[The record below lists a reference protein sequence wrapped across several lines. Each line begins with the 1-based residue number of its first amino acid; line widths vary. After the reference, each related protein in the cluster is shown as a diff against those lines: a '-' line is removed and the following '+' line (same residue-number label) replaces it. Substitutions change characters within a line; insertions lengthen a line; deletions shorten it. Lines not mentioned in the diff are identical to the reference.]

1 MKSEK
6 KSTSSA
12 NKKHPHSIPTNQL
25 QNSTESQEYIL
36 PATSAAPL
44 TNRKSSRL
52 QQQQQKQMFNEAA
65 VRNNFYVL
73 EQSRTCQSA
82 VSGIASGIL
91 GLTGIMGFVFY
102 FVCVLLQALIWDYKA
117 GMTCSK
123 CTQLENELEQK
134 NAQIVHYEGKI
145 SVTVN
150 AYKMLETQKQ
160 SLEVALGVLSEKMP
174 DETNSEGNKGD
185 DSIENSA
192 ETSSQLKEEAKEEAQ
207 KRATKFEDQ
216 LNQQLQKTKS
226 QNLRR
231 LREQLAESQSELER
245 AMTEHGMILAE
256 MQQQYGR
263 EKRRSENLENQ
274 ITEMSQRLALKD
286 DLLKRAEIQL
296 KELPKQEQEIHALRK
311 RVELT
316 PGVCIIRD
324 ELENVKA
331 NSEQEVAN
339 LRTRYAMQSAQMR
352 ERDSR
357 IEQLEKRLH
366 EISEKYA
373 FAEHKSNGV
382 AEKCGEL
389 EKELAMNL
397 EKIRKV
403 ESESEDVDK
412 LIEHFNALFKQI
424 RELRPDLNIAAV
436 LPSELSPTTH
446 FNQQIAESPSLTNS
460 EDHIITSDRLSPG
473 LLGANSPGISRNTS
487 SVSLSAAG
495 GVGYCDSCLASRR
508 ELNVF
513 KSRIAQLQGKLGTLE
528 INHEKTKREHE
539 SAADLLRERIIELE
553 TNQNKRYS
561 QLTANAREKVAEL
574 EDELQ
579 KQRARMLEI
588 VAEKDREI
596 EFTKSS
602 LAAFYS
608 RNYGPY
614 PPSGDSQ
621 HNLPMDPPQQPTRK
635 YSVSSPLDS
644 PGFSSTHQP
653 QSYKKSFR
661 ITNQKQ
667 PPSSPLCKDAVANS
681 DICRDLTEDNVGA
694 ASSEVGCGSPISA
707 QSNEHLDFSASFQ
720 SSLQNRRK
728 SSRPVSFHFGGEGS
742 LIAGAAA
749 RNIFYEQELCKREQE
764 IGELRNV
771 IRLLEMKVRDIEQ
784 AMLLKDVQYL
794 QIIET
799 LKEEI
804 RILESRLSLASSQTN
819 LAYLRNIFVQFLN
832 QNSANGRKHI
842 LKAIGAVLQLTPIEM
857 GRVDQKFTITKLM
870 SAAATQRLQ
879 AKRQT
884 LDEAYAPP
892 ANFLE
897 IEVVNPN
904 RYTDYEVRL
913 RTNLPVFKHK
923 ESSVRRRYSD
933 FEWLRN
939 ELERDSKIIVPLLP
953 GKALKR
959 QLPFR
964 NDDGIFD
971 ETFIEERRKG
981 LEQFLNKVA
990 GHPLAQNEKS
1000 LHIFLQMT
1008 ELDKNYIPG
1017 RIRTA

>member
-1 MKSEK
+1 
-6 KSTSSA
+6 
-12 NKKHPHSIPTNQL
+12 
-25 QNSTESQEYIL
+25 
-36 PATSAAPL
+36 
-44 TNRKSSRL
+44 
-52 QQQQQKQMFNEAA
+52 
-65 VRNNFYVL
+65 
-73 EQSRTCQSA
+73 
-82 VSGIASGIL
+82 
-91 GLTGIMGFVFY
+91 
-102 FVCVLLQALIWDYKA
+102 
-117 GMTCSK
+117 MTCSK

-174 DETNSEGNKGD
+174 DETNSEGNQED
-185 DSIENSA
+185 SSIENSA
-192 ETSSQLKEEAKEEAQ
+192 ETSSQLKEESDDKISSKAKSQLQSLRDAIATLTLINKRKEIEFKRDRRTLLEAKEEAQ

-245 AMTEHGMILAE
+245 AMTENGMILAE

-296 KELPKQEQEIHALRK
+296 KELPKLEQEIHVLRK
-311 RVELT
+311 RAELT
-316 PGVCIIRD
+316 PSVCVIRD

-331 NSEQEVAN
+331 NSEQEVAT

-373 FAEHKSNGV
+373 FAEHKSNGFV
-382 AEKCGEL
+382 EKCAEL

-397 EKIRKV
+397 EKIRSLEDERRKQKLNYSLQA
-403 ESESEDVDK
+403 ESESENVDK
-412 LIEHFNALFKQI
+412 LIEHFNALFNQI

-436 LPSELSPTTH
+436 LPSEFSPTTH
-446 FNQQIAESPSLTNS
+446 FNQQVRAQMAESPSLTNS

-473 LLGANSPGISRNTS
+473 LLGVNSPEISRNTS

-614 PPSGDSQ
+614 PPSGDLQ
-621 HNLPMDPPQQPTRK
+621 HNLPMDPPQQSTRK

-653 QSYKKSFR
+653 QSYKKCTFR

-667 PPSSPLCKDAVANS
+667 PPSSPLCKDAVAIS
-681 DICRDLTEDNVGA
+681 DICRDFTEDNVGA
-694 ASSEVGCGSPISA
+694 VSSEVGCGSPISA

-857 GRVDQKFTITKLM
+857 GRVDRW
-870 SAAATQRLQ
+870 S
-879 AKRQT
+879 
-884 LDEAYAPP
+884 
-892 ANFLE
+892 
-897 IEVVNPN
+897 
-904 RYTDYEVRL
+904 
-913 RTNLPVFKHK
+913 H
-923 ESSVRRRYSD
+923 
-933 FEWLRN
+933 
-939 ELERDSKIIVPLLP
+939 
-953 GKALKR
+953 
-959 QLPFR
+959 
-964 NDDGIFD
+964 
-971 ETFIEERRKG
+971 
-981 LEQFLNKVA
+981 
-990 GHPLAQNEKS
+990 
-1000 LHIFLQMT
+1000 
-1008 ELDKNYIPG
+1008 
-1017 RIRTA
+1017 

>member
-1 MKSEK
+1 
-6 KSTSSA
+6 
-12 NKKHPHSIPTNQL
+12 
-25 QNSTESQEYIL
+25 
-36 PATSAAPL
+36 
-44 TNRKSSRL
+44 
-52 QQQQQKQMFNEAA
+52 
-65 VRNNFYVL
+65 
-73 EQSRTCQSA
+73 
-82 VSGIASGIL
+82 
-91 GLTGIMGFVFY
+91 
-102 FVCVLLQALIWDYKA
+102 
-117 GMTCSK
+117 MTCSK
-123 CTQLENELEQK
+123 CTQLEKELEQK

-174 DETNSEGNKGD
+174 DETNSEGNQEENN
-185 DSIENSA
+185 IESSA
-192 ETSSQLKEEAKEEAQ
+192 ETSSQLKEESDDKISSKAKSQLQSLRDAIATLTLINKRKEIEFKRDRRTLLEAKEEAQ
-207 KRATKFEDQ
+207 KCATKFEEQ

-231 LREQLAESQSELER
+231 LREQLAESQNELER
-245 AMTEHGMILAE
+245 ATTEHGMMLAE

-296 KELPKQEQEIHALRK
+296 KEIPKLEQEINALRK
-311 RVELT
+311 KAELT
-316 PGVCIIRD
+316 PSVCVIRD

-331 NSEQEVAN
+331 NSEQEVAT

-357 IEQLEKRLH
+357 IEQLEKRLQ

-373 FAEHKSNGV
+373 FAEHKSNCVG
-382 AEKCGEL
+382 EKCAEL

-397 EKIRKV
+397 EKIRSLEDERRKQKLNYALEV
-403 ESESEDVDK
+403 EPESENVDK

-424 RELRPDLNIAAV
+424 RELRPDLDIAAV
-436 LPSELSPTTH
+436 LPSEFSPTTH
-446 FNQQIAESPSLTNS
+446 FNQQVVESPSLTNS

-487 SVSLSAAG
+487 SVSLSAVG
-495 GVGYCDSCLASRR
+495 VVGYCDSCMASRR

-574 EDELQ
+574 EEELQ

-621 HNLPMDPPQQPTRK
+621 HNLPMDPPQQSTRK
-635 YSVSSPLDS
+635 YSVSSALDS
-644 PGFSSTHQP
+644 PGFSSHQP
-653 QSYKKSFR
+653 QSYKKCTFR

-667 PPSSPLCKDAVANS
+667 PSSPLCKDA
-681 DICRDLTEDNVGA
+681 DFTEENIGA
-694 ASSEVGCGSPISA
+694 PSSEVGCGSPISLA

-857 GRVDQKFTITKLM
+857 GRVDRW
-870 SAAATQRLQ
+870 S
-879 AKRQT
+879 
-884 LDEAYAPP
+884 
-892 ANFLE
+892 
-897 IEVVNPN
+897 
-904 RYTDYEVRL
+904 
-913 RTNLPVFKHK
+913 H
-923 ESSVRRRYSD
+923 
-933 FEWLRN
+933 
-939 ELERDSKIIVPLLP
+939 
-953 GKALKR
+953 
-959 QLPFR
+959 
-964 NDDGIFD
+964 
-971 ETFIEERRKG
+971 
-981 LEQFLNKVA
+981 
-990 GHPLAQNEKS
+990 
-1000 LHIFLQMT
+1000 
-1008 ELDKNYIPG
+1008 
-1017 RIRTA
+1017 

>member
-1 MKSEK
+1 
-6 KSTSSA
+6 
-12 NKKHPHSIPTNQL
+12 
-25 QNSTESQEYIL
+25 
-36 PATSAAPL
+36 
-44 TNRKSSRL
+44 
-52 QQQQQKQMFNEAA
+52 
-65 VRNNFYVL
+65 
-73 EQSRTCQSA
+73 
-82 VSGIASGIL
+82 
-91 GLTGIMGFVFY
+91 
-102 FVCVLLQALIWDYKA
+102 
-117 GMTCSK
+117 MTCSK

-192 ETSSQLKEEAKEEAQ
+192 ETSSQLKEEGDDKISSKTKSQLQSLRDAIATLTLINKRKEIEFKRDRRTLLEAKEEAQ

-216 LNQQLQKTKS
+216 LNQQLQTTKS

-397 EKIRKV
+397 EKIRSLEDERRKQRLNYSLEV

-495 GVGYCDSCLASRR
+495 GVGYCDSCLAFRR

-857 GRVDQKFTITKLM
+857 GRVDRW
-870 SAAATQRLQ
+870 S
-879 AKRQT
+879 
-884 LDEAYAPP
+884 
-892 ANFLE
+892 
-897 IEVVNPN
+897 
-904 RYTDYEVRL
+904 
-913 RTNLPVFKHK
+913 H
-923 ESSVRRRYSD
+923 
-933 FEWLRN
+933 
-939 ELERDSKIIVPLLP
+939 
-953 GKALKR
+953 
-959 QLPFR
+959 
-964 NDDGIFD
+964 
-971 ETFIEERRKG
+971 
-981 LEQFLNKVA
+981 
-990 GHPLAQNEKS
+990 
-1000 LHIFLQMT
+1000 
-1008 ELDKNYIPG
+1008 
-1017 RIRTA
+1017 